1 MAKEAMIELEI
12 PQGRKSFPVEQA
24 DGILRMRFNGGWKL
38 PEDSEWT
45 WSAER
50 GFVKKGKKG
59 QAKVEVQPKT
69 AVPEEAASDAAATDE
84 EKAE

>member
-1 MAKEAMIELEI
+1 MAKETKIELEI

-24 DGILRMRFNGGWKL
+24 DALLRMKFNGGWKL

-50 GFVKKGKKG
+50 GFEKR
-59 QAKVEVQPKT
+59 
-69 AVPEEAASDAAATDE
+69 
-84 EKAE
+84 KAESGKRKAEATAETAE